1 MTTPARRND
10 ENGMAALVLAVSV
23 STILFA
29 TAYIVFQLAISNVTL
44 SATYRVEN
52 QAESAAEGGVDR
64 AFAAIQAA
72 TAPANLPCTE
82 SETLATAPTKSSYS
96 ATITYYSTFPVTSG
110 ALTCSA
116 VQGGTVPAAAVI
128 DATGTDGTSSTHF
141 EALVKISMSSGPGN
155 VFNYAMFS
163 NASFTS
169 GNITLTDGTG
179 ENQANVYTN
188 GSLLCGSNYS
198 VAGNVILGTG
208 TLSGGGTANFSSTS
222 GNCSITGSIE
232 SAGTIT
238 TGSSNLT
245 VGGNLEAVGKITLAA
260 NTSVTGSATSESTVT
275 SPLPTGVTV
284 KKGETSDASTL
295 PTPIVQESLPAVP
308 EPTSGS
314 TAAAAWASAGYTTVI
329 TNNTCTTGSGGI
341 YSTISALSS
350 ATTPEVIMTTCALTF
365 SSIYTLT
372 LAHNAAIF
380 STGGFTF
387 ASGGIYTLTTSA
399 STGADLYLMVPSS
412 VNGTAVTCSSG
423 SPGITENSGDYSFSS
438 KLDVLMYTPCTIS
451 VGASNDT
458 MYGQMYAGTI
468 SLGSSNVSVEYEPVP
483 TVPGSS
489 GGGAVAAST
498 TEAVVYERQSQ
509 S

>member
-1 MTTPARRND
+1 MTTPARPHG
-10 ENGMAALVLAVSV
+10 ESGIAALVLAVSV

-29 TAYIVFQLAISNVTL
+29 TAYIVFQLATSNVTL
-44 SATYRVEN
+44 SALYRVQN
-52 QAESAAEGGVDR
+52 QAEAAAEGGVDR
-64 AFAAIQAA
+64 SFSAIQAA
-72 TAPANLPCTE
+72 TSAANLPCSE
-82 SETLATAPTKSSYS
+82 SETLATAPTTSTYS
-96 ATITYYSTFPVTSG
+96 ATITYYATFPVTSS

-116 VQGGTVPAAAVI
+116 VQGGTVPAAALI
-128 DATGTDGTSSTHF
+128 DSTGTDGKVTTHF
-141 EALVKISMSSGPGN
+141 QALVKISMPTSPGN

-163 NASFTS
+163 NTSFTS
-169 GNITLTDGTG
+169 GNISLTDGTG
-179 ENQANVYTN
+179 QNQGNVYTN

-198 VAGNVILGTG
+198 VAGNIILGTG

-222 GNCSITGSIE
+222 GNCSIAGSID

-245 VGGNLEAVGKITLAA
+245 VGGNLEAVGNITLAA
-260 NTSVTGSATSESTVT
+260 NTSVTGSATSEGTVT

-284 KKGETSDASTL
+284 KKGETSKASSL

-308 EPTSGS
+308 EPTTGS
-314 TAAAAWASAGYTTVI
+314 TAATAWTTAGYTLV
-329 TNNTCTTGSGGI
+329 TNNSCSTGAGGV

-350 ATTPEVIMTTCALTF
+350 ASGPEVIMTTCALTF

-372 LAHNAAIF
+372 LDHNAAII

-399 STGADLYLMVPSS
+399 STTTDLYLLVPSS
-412 VNGTAVTCSSG
+412 VNGTAVSCSSG

-468 SLGSSNVSVEYEPVP
+468 SLGSSNVSLEYEPLP

-489 GGGAVAAST
+489 GGGAVAASA